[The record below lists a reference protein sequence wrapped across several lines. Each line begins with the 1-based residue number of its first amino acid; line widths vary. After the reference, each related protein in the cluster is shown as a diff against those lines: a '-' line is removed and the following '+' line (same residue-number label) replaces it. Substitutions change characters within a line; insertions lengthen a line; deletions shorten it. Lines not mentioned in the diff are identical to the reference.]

1 MIRRWVLALL
11 LLMVPAPAALAAGGL
26 VSAADPRA
34 AEAGR
39 EMLRE
44 GGSAVDAAL
53 AMMLALTVVEPQSS
67 GIGGGGF
74 MAVHDAATG
83 KITTIDGRE
92 TAPSAAVPERFLD
105 ASGAPL
111 PFVQAVPGG
120 LSVGV
125 PGNVRLMEIAH
136 RKWGRLEWEK
146 LFKPA
151 INLAEDGFEIS
162 PQLYGRLQLMKV
174 VLRNFPEI
182 SALYLDAHGEPRP
195 VGTRIKNHALGQVF
209 RRIAKFGATGFY
221 QGWPAQAIER
231 AVADAP
237 RNPARLTGADL
248 IAYRAKERPAV
259 CGQYRGYRVCG
270 MGPPSSGGI
279 AIIQM
284 LGMLERFDLK
294 TLGRD
299 DPRAW
304 HLIGEAMRLAYA
316 DRDTYVADP
325 DFVQVPV
332 KGLIDPAYL
341 KARGALIRID
351 ATLPEA
357 LPGKPGGTGN
367 WRYAPAAEVP
377 STTHFVAVDGNG
389 GIASMTST
397 IEGAFGSALMAS
409 GMHLNN
415 ELTDFSFLPQRN
427 GLPVANR
434 VEPGKRPRSS
444 MSPTIV
450 YGPDGKVAMALGSA
464 GGPRII
470 MHVLKTLVGVI
481 DWGLPIDQAIA
492 LPNIFYRG
500 NALLVERGTPLD
512 AMRDRLTALG
522 HVVVVAD
529 LPSKVNAIEHGAQGG
544 WRGAADPRSEGVALT
559 E

>member
-74 MAVHDAATG
+74 MVVHDAATG
-83 KITTIDGRE
+83 KVTTIDGRE

-111 PFVQAVPGG
+111 PFIQAVPGG

-174 VLRNFPEI
+174 ALRNFPEI
-182 SALYLDAHGEPRP
+182 SALYLDANGEPRP
-195 VGTRIKNHALGQVF
+195 VGGRIKNHALGQVF

-231 AVADAP
+231 AVANAP
-237 RNPARLTGADL
+237 RNPSRLTGADL

-259 CGQYRGYRVCG
+259 CGRYRGYRVCG

-294 TLGRD
+294 ALGKD

-304 HLIGEAMRLAYA
+304 HLIAEAMRLAYA

-341 KARGALIRID
+341 KARSVLIRVD

-357 LPGKPGGTGN
+357 LPGNPGGTGN

-377 STTHFVAVDGNG
+377 STTHFVAMDGSG
-389 GIASMTST
+389 GIVSMTST
-397 IEGAFGSALMAS
+397 IEGPFGSALMAS

-522 HVVVVAD
+522 HVVVAAD
-529 LPSKVNAIEHGAQGG
+529 LPSKVNAIEHEAQTG